1 MNSRTENTEGY
12 AFLEG
17 ANFLRSPWRQHR
29 LATAEFGVSTG
40 SHLAQLSN
48 FHSRVAKT
56 MPKKKENK
64 IDQKDKDNK
73 TQIRGISAANY
84 SGSDDKDKNLYLIQI
99 RYLNE
104 KLDR

>member
-1 MNSRTENTEGY
+1 MNYGTENTEGD
-12 AFLEG
+12 AFVAE
-17 ANFLRSPWRQHR
+17 ANFLSCPWRQHR
-29 LATAEFGVSTG
+29 LATAEFRVRTG
-40 SHLAQLSN
+40 SHSAQLPN

-64 IDQKDKDNK
+64 IDQKEKDNK
-73 TQIRGISAANY
+73 TQKKETSAANY
-84 SGSDDKDKNLYLIQI
+84 SGSDDKEKNLYLIQI